1 MKNSSNIFQWVPRI
15 LGILAILFISLF
27 AADSFSPNL
36 TLSQQLLGFL
46 IHLIPSFV
54 LLGVLILAWKRELI
68 GGIVF
73 CVIGIVMSPFVF
85 SLNYKMNH
93 SIWISVGIILLIT
106 FPFIVLGFLFILSYM
121 KNKKKRNLDL
131 K

>member
-85 SLNYKMNH
+85 SLNYEMNH

>member
-93 SIWISVGIILLIT
+93 SIWISLGIILLIT